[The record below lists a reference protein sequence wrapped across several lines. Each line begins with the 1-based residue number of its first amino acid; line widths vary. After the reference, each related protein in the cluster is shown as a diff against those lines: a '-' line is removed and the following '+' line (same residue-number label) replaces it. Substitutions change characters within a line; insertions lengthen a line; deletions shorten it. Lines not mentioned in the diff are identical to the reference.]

1 MGRFTAGG
9 RSLSKQEL
17 YRSHYNSARANLL
30 IAVVFTLINCVLI
43 FVGGSTYFL
52 FSCSFPYAMA
62 FEGAFWT
69 WRGLSPEE
77 YAELGW
83 TQADMLP
90 DAFLYIMLAIAAVAV
105 GLYVL
110 CWFLSKKRVGWMI
123 AAASLFVVD
132 TMFLILYYD
141 VQIDFLLDY
150 LFHAWV
156 LFILIRGIISFY
168 RAKQLEKEEALIG
181 EESFVPF
188 GTVEGAEPEAQAAE
202 QDSAEQETAEQET
215 AEQETAEQ
223 ETAEQETAEQE
234 AGQAADAKDSPEQA
248 SEKKDS
254 PVLHMADYSVKNR
267 ILLIMQV
274 DDLEICY
281 RRVGKVNELV
291 VNSMVYDLLD
301 TGHVETAHELSAV
314 VKGREIAVGTDA
326 ASHMYICVDGE
337 VVKRKLRLV

>member
-141 VQIDFLLDY
+141 VQIDLLLDY

-168 RAKQLEKEEALIG
+168 RAKQLEKEEALIS

-188 GTVEGAEPEAQAAE
+188 GTVEGVEPEAQAAE

-215 AEQETAEQ
+215 AEQEAGQ
-223 ETAEQETAEQE
+223 ET
-234 AGQAADAKDSPEQA
+234 DAKDSPEQA

>member
-188 GTVEGAEPEAQAAE
+188 GTAQGAEPEAQAAE
-202 QDSAEQETAEQET
+202 QGA

-234 AGQAADAKDSPEQA
+234 AGQEADAKDSPEQA
-248 SEKKDS
+248 SGKKDS
-254 PVLHMADYSVKNR
+254 PILHMADYSVKNC

>member
-62 FEGAFWT
+62 FEGAYWT

-77 YAELGW
+77 YAEYGL
-83 TQADMLP
+83 TQANMLP
-90 DAFLYIMLAIAAVAV
+90 DAFLYVMLAIAAVAV

-132 TMFLILYYD
+132 TMFLILYYG
-141 VQIDFLLDY
+141 VHIDFLLDY

-188 GTVEGAEPEAQAAE
+188 GTAQGVEPEAQAAEQGTAE

-215 AEQETAEQ
+215 AEQE
-223 ETAEQETAEQE
+223 
-234 AGQAADAKDSPEQA
+234 AGQEADAKDLPEQA

-267 ILLIMQV
+267 TLLTMQV
-274 DDLEICY
+274 DDLDICY

-301 TGHVETAHELSAV
+301 TGHVESPHELSAV

-326 ASHMYICVDGE
+326 SSQMYIRVDGE
-337 VVKRKLRLV
+337 ILRRKLRFI

>member
-52 FSCSFPYAMA
+52 FSCSFPYAMT

-132 TMFLILYYD
+132 TMFLILYYG

-188 GTVEGAEPEAQAAE
+188 GTAKGVEPEAQAAEQGTAEQGAAE

-215 AEQETAEQ
+215 AEQE
-223 ETAEQETAEQE
+223 
-234 AGQAADAKDSPEQA
+234 AGQEADAKDSPEQA

-254 PVLHMADYSVKNR
+254 PILHMADYSVKNR
-267 ILLIMQV
+267 TLLTMQV
-274 DDLEICY
+274 DDLDICY

-301 TGHVETAHELSAV
+301 TGHVESPHELSAV

-326 ASHMYICVDGE
+326 SSQMYIRVDGE
-337 VVKRKLRLV
+337 ILRRKLRFI

>member
-9 RSLSKQEL
+9 RSLTKQEL
-17 YRSHYNSARANLL
+17 YRSHYNGARINLL
-30 IAVVFTLINCVLI
+30 IAVAFTLINCALI
-43 FVGGSTYFL
+43 FAGGSTYFL
-52 FSCSFPYAMA
+52 FSCSFPYAMT

-69 WRGLSPEE
+69 WKAFSPEE

-83 TQADMLP
+83 TQANMLP
-90 DAFLYIMLAIAAVAV
+90 DAFLYIMLVIAAVAV

-110 CWFLSKKRVGWMI
+110 CWFLSKKHVGWMI
-123 AAASLFVVD
+123 AAAALFVVD
-132 TMFLILYYD
+132 TVFLILYYG
-141 VQIDFLLDY
+141 VSVDFLMDY

-156 LFILIRGIISFY
+156 LFILIRGIVSYY
-168 RAKQLEKEEALIG
+168 RAKQLEHAA
-181 EESFVPF
+181 SFVGAEAIAAF
-188 GTVEGAEPEAQAAE
+188 GMKQSAEPEAQEIQEAQEMPVEPEAQEMPVEPEAAE
-202 QDSAEQETAEQET
+202 QAVETDSESESARR
-215 AEQETAEQ
+215 
-223 ETAEQETAEQE
+223 
-234 AGQAADAKDSPEQA
+234 DSPI
-248 SEKKDS
+248 
-254 PVLHMADYSVKNR
+254 LHMADYSVKNR

-326 ASHMYICVDGE
+326 ASQMYIRVDGE
-337 VVKRKLRLV
+337 IVKRKLRLV

>member
-52 FSCSFPYAMA
+52 FSCSFPYAMT

-83 TQADMLP
+83 TQSDMLP

-168 RAKQLEKEEALIG
+168 RAKQLEKEEALID

-188 GTVEGAEPEAQAAE
+188 GTAQGAEPEAQAAEQGAAE

-215 AEQETAEQ
+215 AEQEAG
-223 ETAEQETAEQE
+223 QE
-234 AGQAADAKDSPEQA
+234 ADTKDSPEQA
-248 SEKKDS
+248 SGKKDS
-254 PVLHMADYSVKNR
+254 PILHMADYSVKNR

-337 VVKRKLRLV
+337 VVRRKLRLV